1 MAKPGRYANG
11 GKKTT
16 AKRWMKTEKA
26 KKIRRNADKLRNSLK
41 RKGIKKP
48 PGTEAGH
55 NAKGSGKHGWEKVSK
70 NRAVET
76 KNKNRSKLQSK
87 KRRKVK

>member
-16 AKRWMKTEKA
+16 AKRWMQTEKA
-26 KKIRRNADKLRNSLK
+26 KRIRRNADNLRNELK

-48 PGTEAGH
+48 KGKRVEAGH
-55 NAKGSGKHGWEKVSK
+55 NIDGKGKNGWVNYASLNHG
-70 NRAVET
+70 
-76 KNKNRSKLQSK
+76 
-87 KRRKVK
+87 